1 MSQTDCGTI
10 REYLPDFAAGRL
22 GVDEANAV
30 EAHLPTCAECRAEL
44 ELIQMLLAAP
54 PVVPAALADQVTTA
68 VRTSRRPTRRPWWG
82 ISAAAVAAL
91 ALGIGVSTDRPEAID
106 GPVPDF
112 ASETEEGEVWLSDD
126 GLLAGEPSLDGL
138 SDEAL
143 MELLE
148 ELAGEG
154 AA

>member
-10 REYLPDFAAGRL
+10 REILPDFAAGRPT
-22 GVDEANAV
+22 GEASAIV
-30 EAHLPTCAECRAEL
+30 EAHLTSCTECRAEL
-44 ELIQMLLAAP
+44 ELIRMLLAAP
-54 PVVPAALADQVTTA
+54 QQAPAGLADQVTTA
-68 VRTSRRPTRRPWWG
+68 VRRARRPIRRPWWG

-106 GPVPDF
+106 GPVPEF
-112 ASETEEGEVWLSDD
+112 ASETEAGELWLSDD

-148 ELAGEG
+148 ELTTEG

>member
-22 GVDEANAV
+22 DVGARNVVA
-30 EAHLPTCAECRAEL
+30 AHLPNCAECRAEL
-44 ELIQMLLAAP
+44 ELIQILLAAP
-54 PVVPAALADQVTTA
+54 PAVPATLVHQVTTS
-68 VRTSRRPTRRPWWG
+68 VRTSRRSTRRPWWG

-91 ALGIGVSTDRPEAID
+91 ALGIGVSTDRPVTID
-106 GPVPDF
+106 GSVPDF
-112 ASETEEGEVWLSDD
+112 ASEAEEGELWLSDD
-126 GLLAGEPSLDGL
+126 GLLAGEPSFDGL

-148 ELAGEG
+148 ELTSQGAG
-154 AA
+154 

>member
-22 GVDEANAV
+22 GDEVRAAV
-30 EAHLPTCAECRAEL
+30 EAHLPSCGECRAEL
-44 ELIQMLLAAP
+44 ELIQMLRAAP
-54 PVVPAALADQVTTA
+54 PVIPDMLADEVVSA
-68 VRTSRRPTRRPWWG
+68 VRTSQRPSRRPWWG

-91 ALGIGVSTDRPEAID
+91 ALGIGVSTDRPETVT
-106 GPVPDF
+106 GPVPEF

-126 GLLAGEPSLDGL
+126 GLLAGAPSIDGL

-143 MELLE
+143 MELLD
-148 ELAGEG
+148 ELAGEVTG
-154 AA
+154 

>member
-1 MSQTDCGTI
+1 MNQTDCGTI
-10 REYLPDFAAGRL
+10 RECLPDFGAGRL
-22 GVDEANAV
+22 DVDAANAV
-30 EAHLPTCAECRAEL
+30 TAHLPTCAECRGEL

-54 PVVPAALADQVTTA
+54 PGVPAALVDQVTTA
-68 VRTSRRPTRRPWWG
+68 VWTSRRSTRRPWWG

-91 ALGIGVSTDRPEAID
+91 ALGIGVSTDRPVATGSSI
-106 GPVPDF
+106 PDF
-112 ASETEEGEVWLSDD
+112 ASETEEGQLWLSDD

-148 ELAGEG
+148 ELTSEG

>member
-10 REYLPDFAAGRL
+10 RECLPDFAAGRL
-22 GVDEANAV
+22 DDDAGNAV
-30 EAHLPTCAECRAEL
+30 TAHLPTCAECRAEL

-54 PVVPAALADQVTTA
+54 PMVPAALEDQLTTA
-68 VRTSRRPTRRPWWG
+68 VRTSRQPTGRPWWG

-112 ASETEEGEVWLSDD
+112 ASETGEGELWPSDD

-143 MELLE
+143 IELLE
-148 ELAGEG
+148 ELTGEG